1 METSEMKTRLDMICN
16 IPESQPLHCDTGHGR
31 NDTVRTF
38 IEIDFEMNLLL
49 IRIHF
54 LFYNSCMKVT
64 SIKESRNHF
73 TSLL

>member
-38 IEIDFEMNLLL
+38 IEIDFEKSREEFTFNSDSLS
-49 IRIHF
+49 F
-54 LFYNSCMKVT
+54 L
-64 SIKESRNHF
+64 
-73 TSLL
+73 